1 MLEVIKMRIS
11 LLQHLLELLD
21 DFSENFKTVEKQY
34 GLNSDIF
41 TSDEIL
47 ESIKL
52 LCDDF
57 FGIFTETKEI
67 LNYTY
72 KPKAWITE
80 VNLIKFCAEFYQY
93 LEDIGSINSKDLPYF
108 QEVLQDITISTKT
121 EYFYVKEIIQEII
134 NGYLDDISDE

>member
-21 DFSENFKTVEKQY
+21 DFSEDFKTVEKQY

-47 ESIKL
+47 ASIKL

-80 VNLIKFCAEFYQY
+80 VDLIKFCSEFYQY
-93 LEDIGSINSKDLPYF
+93 LEDLGNLNFKDLSYF

-121 EYFYVKEIIQEII
+121 EYIYVKEIIQEII

>member
-21 DFSENFKTVEKQY
+21 DFSENFKTVEQQY
-34 GLNSDIF
+34 GLNSDMF

-72 KPKAWITE
+72 KPKYWITE
-80 VNLIKFCAEFYQY
+80 VDLIKFCSEFYQY
-93 LEDIGSINSKDLPYF
+93 LEDLGNLNFKDLSYF
-108 QEVLQDITISTKT
+108 QEVLQEITIAHKT
-121 EYFYVKEIIQEII
+121 EYIYVKEIIQEIL